1 MNKKTKP
8 YVLLPILVT
17 LSVAAMIVVSSGEQM
32 NIAVSGSSKLQKN
45 YISDIQNRCVDIND
59 NINEKIFNLPKV
71 YTLPLDQSPAPEP
84 DPDGFTE
91 DSYEDSTISVQC
103 WRERISVKDKTV
115 TANFAEVKI
124 AHPTQLRTAFAG
136 GSFGTKRAT
145 ATKMARS
152 NNAVVAINGDFYN
165 YHSDGLF
172 IRNGAVFR
180 ELAYG
185 ADVLFIDSNGNFSVK
200 TDRDAIKEGFYKKT
214 KIYQSLSFGPALVV
228 DGKVLNNGKANYS
241 CGPFGNEPRTAIG
254 QIGPLHYLLCTI
266 DGRSKV
272 SEGVTVAELASIM
285 SKKKCIVAYNLDGGQ
300 SSVLYFHDKA
310 YNHVAD
316 GGERTLSDIVYFATA
331 LPDSDRQ

>member
-124 AHPTQLRTAFAG
+124 AHPTQLRSAFAG
-136 GSFGTKRAT
+136 GSFGTKRAN
-145 ATKMARS
+145 ASKIAKS
-152 NNAVVAINGDFYN
+152 NNAVVAINADFYN
-165 YHSDGLF
+165 YRSDGLF
-172 IRNGAVFR
+172 IRNGTVYR
-180 ELAYG
+180 ELPYG
-185 ADVLFIDSNGNFSVK
+185 ADVLFVDSDGNFTVK
-200 TDRDAIKEGFYKKT
+200 SDRDAVKEGFYRKK
-214 KIYQSLSFGPALVV
+214 KIYQSFSFGPALLI
-228 DGKVLNNGKANYS
+228 DGKAVKDGNRNFV
-241 CGPFGNEPRTAIG
+241 CGPYDDAPRTAIG
-254 QIGPLHYLLCTI
+254 QIGTLHYLLCAI
-266 DGRSKV
+266 DGRSKY
-272 SEGVTVAELASIM
+272 SEGVTVTELADIM
-285 SKKKCIVAYNLDGGQ
+285 SRKNCMEAYNLDGGQ
-300 SSVLYFHDKA
+300 SSVLYFHDA
-310 YNHVAD
+310 VYNHVAD
-316 GGERTLSDIVYFATA
+316 GGERTLSDIIYFATA
-331 LPDSDRQ
+331 LPD